1 MMRLTIL
8 LAFGLCLLSMTLAG
22 TISSED
28 SGSYAEV
35 LFDSLD
41 EEEIE
46 QAHKL
51 AEETASYASKSHAE
65 EYLDNLD
72 EEEIDQARQVGAEAH
87 SAGAKKGNSTSS
99 AMGKREARTAS
110 MTAQCCRNSRTG
122 LLIYRYESRPMTRG
136 EARRNCRRNGG
147 DLASPRNMQE
157 FIVLE
162 NLIRPFTG
170 VPGVWLFYNDVKTE
184 GRFVDVSGRPA
195 VINNFLEGE
204 PNNVGPDGEDCVEMD
219 GGTGMLNDVPCSQ
232 ERLSV
237 CQFRIR

>member
-1 MMRLTIL
+1 MRLTIP
-8 LAFGLCLLSMTLAG
+8 LAFVLCLVSMTLADD
-22 TISSED
+22 I
-28 SGSYAEV
+28 
-35 LFDSLD
+35 
-41 EEEIE
+41 
-46 QAHKL
+46 
-51 AEETASYASKSHAE
+51 TADKSKRYAE
-65 EYLDNLD
+65 EYLASMA
-72 EEEIDQARQVGAEAH
+72 EEEIDQARQLAEERRA
-87 SAGAKKGNSTSS
+87 AGDYTTAKKVNSTSS
-99 AMGKREARTAS
+99 AVGKREARTAS
-110 MTAQCCRNSRTG
+110 MTVQCCRNSRTG

-147 DLASPRNMQE
+147 DLASPSNMQE

-170 VPGVWLFYNDVKTE
+170 VPGVWLFYNDFKTE

-219 GGTGMLNDVPCSQ
+219 GGTGMLNDTPCSQ
-232 ERLSV
+232 KRLSV

>member
-1 MMRLTIL
+1 M
-8 LAFGLCLLSMTLAG
+8 
-22 TISSED
+22 
-28 SGSYAEV
+28 
-35 LFDSLD
+35 
-41 EEEIE
+41 
-46 QAHKL
+46 
-51 AEETASYASKSHAE
+51 
-65 EYLDNLD
+65 D
-72 EEEIDQARQVGAEAH
+72 EEEIDQARQLAEERRA
-87 SAGAKKGNSTSS
+87 AGDYTTAKKVNSTSS
-99 AMGKREARTAS
+99 AVGKREARTAS
-110 MTAQCCRNSRTG
+110 MTVQCCRNPSTG

-195 VINNFLEGE
+195 VINNFLKGE
-204 PNNVGPDGEDCVEMD
+204 PNNVGPGGEDCVEMN
-219 GGTGMLNDVPCSQ
+219 GATGMFNDTPCSQ